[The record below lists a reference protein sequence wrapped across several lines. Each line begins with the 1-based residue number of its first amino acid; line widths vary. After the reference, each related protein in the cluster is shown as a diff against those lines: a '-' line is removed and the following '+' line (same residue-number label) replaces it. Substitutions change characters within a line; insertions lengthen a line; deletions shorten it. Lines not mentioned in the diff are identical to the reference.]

1 MSGRGQRIL
10 ALSGGVGG
18 ARMARALAEV
28 TPPGA
33 LSVAVNVADDFVHL
47 GLAISP
53 DLDTVMYTLADR
65 VNPETGWGRKNESWA
80 FMAALEEIGA
90 ETWFRL
96 GDTDLAVH
104 VERTRLLAAGMSL
117 SSITARFCERFG
129 IAAEVLPVTDD
140 AVATMVATAEGELAF
155 QDYFVRRR
163 CAPAVLG
170 LRFAGAESAR
180 LNPRIAALL
189 ADPALT
195 AIIIGPSN
203 PFVSIGPLLAI
214 PSLRAALEGASAP
227 IIAVSPIIGGEAVKG
242 PAAKMLRERGIE
254 PSARAVAE
262 EYGTLLDGFVI
273 DEVDRAEATRIA
285 GPAVLVTQTLMQDE
299 ETRKR
304 LAQGVLAFAEELHR

>member
-1 MSGRGQRIL
+1 MSGKTPRVL

-18 ARMARALAEV
+18 ARMARALADV
-28 TPPGA
+28 LPPGA
-33 LSVAVNVADDFVHL
+33 LSVAVNVADDFTHL

-65 VNPETGWGRKNESWA
+65 VNPETGWGRRNESWA
-80 FMAALEEIGA
+80 FMAALGEVGG

-104 VERTRLLAAGMSL
+104 IERTRLLAAGKSL
-117 SSITARFCERFG
+117 SSITRHFCERFG
-129 IAAEVLPVTDD
+129 IAAEILPVTDD
-140 AVATMVATAEGELAF
+140 PVATMVATAEGELAF

-163 CAPAVLG
+163 CEPAVLG
-170 LRFAGAESAR
+170 LRFAGVERAR
-180 LNPRIAALL
+180 LNPRISALL
-189 ADPALT
+189 LDPALT

-203 PFVSIGPLLAI
+203 PFVSVGPVLAT
-214 PSLRAALEGASAP
+214 PGLRAALARAGAP

-242 PAAKMLRERGIE
+242 PAAKMMRERGID

-262 EYGTLLDGFVI
+262 EYGTLLDGFVV
-273 DEVDRAEATRIA
+273 DEVDRAEAPRIS
-285 GPAVLVTQTLMQDE
+285 GPSVLVTQTLMQDG

-304 LAQGVLAFAEELHR
+304 LARSVLAFAEALRR